1 MMTLQQIRNAGPCAN
16 GWRTLLES
24 LGGSPPMDTVV
35 SLGDI
40 ARSNGAADAF
50 WAIRCT
56 DWPAIRNTMR
66 DQVLNPLVARAYAYA
81 RAYAR
86 AYAYAAYAA
95 TAATAATA
103 DDADDAAADAAADAD
118 ATAAAT
124 DATAAATD
132 AAAAAAAADDA
143 AYAAATAAADADAT
157 AAATAER
164 EKQRADIIAAFPPL
178 HS

>member
-1 MMTLQQIRNAGPCAN
+1 MMTLQQIRNAKPCAN

-66 DQVLNPLVARAYAYA
+66 DQVLNPLVARVYAA
-81 RAYAR
+81 DAA
-86 AYAYAAYAA
+86 AYAAYAD
-95 TAATAATA
+95 AAAYAA
-103 DDADDAAADAAADAD
+103 DAAYAAADAAAY
-118 ATAAAT
+118 
-124 DATAAATD
+124 
-132 AAAAAAAADDA
+132 AAADAAYATYASNAATYA
-143 AYAAATAAADADAT
+143 AYAAATRRE
-157 AAATAER
+157 ER
-164 EKQRADIIAAFPPL
+164 EWQSDRL
-178 HS
+178 LELLNHQ

>member
-1 MMTLQQIRNAGPCAN
+1 MMTLQQIRNAEPCAN

-66 DQVLNPLVARAYAYA
+66 DQVLNPLVARAYAA
-81 RAYAR
+81 DAA
-86 AYAYAAYAA
+86 AYAAYAA
-95 TAATAATA
+95 Y
-103 DDADDAAADAAADAD
+103 ADAAARAG
-118 ATAAAT
+118 ALRKMAGIV
-124 DATAAATD
+124 
-132 AAAAAAAADDA
+132 
-143 AYAAATAAADADAT
+143 
-157 AAATAER
+157 R
-164 EKQRADIIAAFPPL
+164 ENLKVPL
-178 HS
+178 

>member
-1 MMTLQQIRNAGPCAN
+1 MMTLQQIRNAKPCAN

-40 ARSNGAADAF
+40 ARSNGVSDAF

-66 DQVLNPLVARAYAYA
+66 DEVLNPLVARAYAD
-81 RAYAR
+81 
-86 AYAYAAYAA
+86 AA
-95 TAATAATA
+95 TAAAY
-103 DDADDAAADAAADAD
+103 
-118 ATAAAT
+118 
-124 DATAAATD
+124 
-132 AAAAAAAADDA
+132 AAAAAA
-143 AYAAATAAADADAT
+143 
-157 AAATAER
+157 AER